1 MHMISCVTDSKAY
14 KLVGALEE
22 TTVDGVPSLINAEK
36 FTVKGKV
43 AFSAYHSFTGTVKIN
58 NSSGMM
64 KSLPMG
70 SYENC
75 TVDISGG
82 ALQITGGTVAFC

>member
-1 MHMISCVTDSKAY
+1 MLWHTTDSKAY

-22 TTVDGVPSLINAEK
+22 TTVNGVPSLINAQK

-43 AFSAYHSFTGTVKIN
+43 AFSSFHAFAGTVKIN
-58 NSSGMM
+58 NASGMI
-64 KSLPMG
+64 KPLPMG

-82 ALQITGGTVAFC
+82 ALEITGGTVAFC